1 MSLSF
6 RGKAPAE
13 IAQHLARA
21 VVPWR
26 ARDAAPG
33 VGAGAAEV
41 QPPDR
46 RAVVRAAEQ
55 RPRGKELIERE
66 RAVENISR
74 GQPEFALEIGGGGGR
89 GGGGAG
95 PGAPRGRRAPPPRGA
110 TPLT

>member
-74 GQPEFALEIGGGGGR
+74 GQPEFALEIGGGERR
-89 GGGGAG
+89 GAEGAR
-95 PGAPRGRRAPPPRGA
+95 PGTPRGRAPPPQEG
-110 TPLT
+110 P

>member
-13 IAQHLARA
+13 IAQHLPRA

-74 GQPEFALEIGGGGGR
+74 GQPEFALEIGGGGRR
-89 GGGGAG
+89 GGEGG
-95 PGAPRGRRAPPPRGA
+95 PPRAPGGRARHRPN
-110 TPLT
+110 